1 MPGGGDAGSLLPGV
15 LPPELGASRNEPGQ
29 TRRCLQ
35 LFVPHTSP
43 HVHTQPTHHTH
54 HTTHQTTDRDLE
66 SVFVRRKEN
75 GWTRAQSTTDRD
87 LDTKK

>member
-35 LFVPHTSP
+35 LFVPHTP
-43 HVHTQPTHHTH
+43 HTHHAPHTTHHT
-54 HTTHQTTDRDLE
+54 
-66 SVFVRRKEN
+66 VRSLGCR
-75 GWTRAQSTTDRD
+75 RARSCSTTGAQVDGVEFFLGRVHRH
-87 LDTKK
+87 TAG